1 MIKQFFQDERGASDL
16 VFKLVLA
23 ITIAAAVLVIILQI
37 LHQVQNSGMNATKT
51 VGEGLEKFAQNVS
64 NELSE

>member
-23 ITIAAAVLVIILQI
+23 ITIAAAVLVIIMQI
-37 LHQVQNSGMNATKT
+37 LHQAQTSGMNATKT
-51 VGEGLEKFAQNVS
+51 VGDGLQKFAQNVS
-64 NELSE
+64 DELSE